1 MRLHDSQI
9 KVSESPIS
17 IDRELKLGDEV
28 QMVINGSVVEVKSTD
43 NQDGTYTVLARVKG
57 ITAEVRSQ
65 SGSVISS
72 EEENGTNDL

>member
-1 MRLHDSQI
+1 MKLADSQV

-28 QMVINGSVVEVKSTD
+28 RMIINGSVIEVKSTD

-57 ITAEVRSQ
+57 TTAEVQ
-65 SGSVISS
+65 SNTGHVISS
-72 EEENGTNDL
+72 EE